1 VHQLPFGVEIVPER
15 QLGGILTHST
25 GHDVFVLYG
34 KNRMNVGVIL
44 PYGEGR
50 FLLNIMI
57 MKKMSVPD
65 YELCDF
71 SESFETYEAA
81 VEAASKFLRSK
92 LIVSAEVRMSVEKL
106 TQSLLREHDGKPQGQ
121 TTISGR

>member
-1 VHQLPFGVEIVPER
+1 MHQLPFGVEIVPEH
-15 QLGGILTHST
+15 QLGGILSHST
-25 GHDVFVLYG
+25 GHGIFVPHG

-57 MKKMSVPD
+57 MKEMSVPD

-81 VEAASKFLRSK
+81 VEAARTHLKNTCG
-92 LIVSAEVRMSVEKL
+92 A
-106 TQSLLREHDGKPQGQ
+106 G
-121 TTISGR
+121 